1 MLARP
6 LRIGTLVI
14 VALASLL
21 SPARAADA
29 PKKLGFDD
37 VAQIFRQRCNTC
49 HNADKQ
55 KGGLNLENYGG
66 TMQGGGSGKVIEP
79 GDFAGSTLFLAVTH
93 AEEPFMPP
101 NAPKIPDAE
110 IDVIKAWI
118 EAGAPETAGGVVAM
132 KAKPKFE
139 FKLDP
144 SALGKPVGPP
154 AMPENLSTEPPVVSA
169 RANAILALAGS
180 PWAPLVAVAGHKQ
193 VLLYQA
199 DSSRLLAALPFPE
212 GTVHVLKFSRNGAL
226 LLAGGGRGGQSG
238 IAVAWDVK
246 TGKRVFEIGKDKEY
260 DVVLAADISADHGQ
274 VALGGPGK
282 VLRVYSTA
290 DNSLQF
296 EMKKHTDWLTAIEFS
311 PDGVLLA
318 SGDRSNG
325 LVVWESQTGREFY
338 DLRGHA
344 TAITEVSWRLD
355 SNVVASSSEDG
366 TVKLWEMDNG
376 TAIKSWAAN
385 GGGVSSVRF
394 AKDGRLVTSG
404 RDKVAHL
411 WDQNG
416 GKLRDFEAQNDLGL
430 KAVFN
435 HDDTRII
442 AGDWT
447 GEVRVW
453 SAVDGR
459 RVANLAANPA
469 PVTARLDQAR
479 TTIPAAKAE
488 AEVALKE
495 LAALTQATVE
505 KQAATVLVQQ
515 AHDAAAQ
522 LVAAK
527 KAEIAAAEKAVVD
540 QTAAEVAATA
550 ALAAA
555 QGAETAATAAKV
567 TAEAAVPTTAAAEKA
582 AAEALAA
589 TKAAVTKALA
599 DKMAAD
605 AGLVEAAA
613 AMTAATTKVAAEAA
627 LVELSKKSTQTVGL
641 ITAFTAAGQAQ
652 IAAQVT
658 WEIAVAARDAA
669 PIALVAATEK
679 AKGTALALAQAKAAL
694 DQVSAAKAV
703 QIKLVAD
710 LKAAT
715 VPLEAA
721 QVARKAELDAA
732 VAAKAAADKGLAD
745 RKPTL
750 DQAIARV
757 AHLNEEVE
765 ALTAEIQRAEVAK
778 GATAVTSA
786 AKAE

>member
-1 MLARP
+1 MFARP
-6 LRIGTLVI
+6 LRTGI
-14 VALASLL
+14 VALAALACL
-21 SPARAADA
+21 SVRANAADA
-29 PKKLGFDD
+29 KKKLGFED

-55 KGGLNLENYGG
+55 KGGLNLENFGG
-66 TMQGGGSGKVIEP
+66 TMQGGGSGKVVEP
-79 GDFAGSTLFLAVTH
+79 GDFAASTLFSVITH

-118 EAGAPETAGGVVAM
+118 EAGAPETAGAVVAM

-154 AMPENLSTEPPVVSA
+154 AMPENLSTEPVVVSA

-180 PWAPLVAVAGHKQ
+180 PWAPLVAVSGHKQ

-199 DSSRLLAALPFPE
+199 DTSRLLATLPFPE
-212 GTVHVLKFSRNGAL
+212 GTVNVLKFSRNGAL

-385 GGGVSSVRF
+385 GGGVASVRF

-404 RDKVAHL
+404 RDRIAHL

-435 HDDTRII
+435 HDDTKII
-442 AGDWT
+442 AGDWS

-453 SAVDGR
+453 AAADGR
-459 RVANLAANPA
+459 RLANLVANPA
-469 PVTARLDQAR
+469 PVAVRLDLAR
-479 TTIPAAKAE
+479 TSIPTATAAAD
-488 AEVALKE
+488 AAAKE
-495 LAALTQATVE
+495 LAALTQAAVD
-505 KQAATVLVQQ
+505 KQAATAPLQQ

-522 LVAAK
+522 AVAAK
-527 KAEIAAAEKAVVD
+527 KAELAAAEKAVVD
-540 QTAAEVAATA
+540 QTAAE
-550 ALAAA
+550 
-555 QGAETAATAAKV
+555 TAATTALTAAQAGEATVVAAK
-567 TAEAAVPTTAAAEKA
+567 TAAEAAVTATIASEKA
-582 AAEALAA
+582 AAEGLAA
-589 TKAAVTKALA
+589 TKVALTKALA
-599 DKMAAD
+599 DKTAAD
-605 AGLVEAAA
+605 AGLVEAVAAMNDSKSKAA
-613 AMTAATTKVAAEAA
+613 AVAALA
-627 LVELSKKSTQTVGL
+627 ELSKKTGQAVGL
-641 ITAFTAAGQAQ
+641 IAAISSAGEVQ
-652 IAAQVT
+652 IASQTALET
-658 WEIAVAARDAA
+658 AIAARDAA
-669 PIALVAATEK
+669 PAALAAATEK
-679 AKGTALALAQAKAAL
+679 AGLAAKATADAKAVV
-694 DQVSAAKAV
+694 DQATAAKAV
-703 QIKLVAD
+703 QQKLVAD

-715 VPLEAA
+715 APLEAA
-721 QVARKAELDAA
+721 LAARKAELDPV
-732 VAAKAAADKGLAD
+732 VAAKAAADKALAD
-745 RKPTL
+745 RKPAL

-757 AHLNEEVE
+757 ALVNEEVE
-765 ALTAEIQRAEVAK
+765 ALTAEILRSEAAK
-778 GATAVTSA
+778 GATASA